1 MYNWAKNENEVV
13 RMQRTDYCA
22 QITKQDIGRKATVTG
37 WIQRNRD
44 LGGLAFVNLRDSSG
58 IMQVVFPGDDSS
70 LAAAHTLGREDVVA
84 VTGTITAR
92 DTVNINPDMTTGEIE
107 LRAEKLEILNR
118 ARTPPFLIEG
128 SGEDTTE
135 ETRLRFRYVDIR
147 RERMQSNLLLRH
159 QVFKKIRDFFDE
171 QGFIEI
177 ETPILTKSTPE
188 GARDFLVPSR
198 IEPGK
203 FYALPQ
209 SPQLFKQLLMIGGID
224 RYFQLAKCFRDED
237 LRADR
242 QPEFTQL
249 DFEIAFPRGKEEII
263 SLLEKMLDQL
273 FRNTLNVHLP
283 QRFPC
288 LSYHEAIARYGSDKP
303 DLRFGMEIEDISHLV
318 KGCEYR
324 IFTDAL
330 AVGGKVLG
338 INACGCAGYS
348 RSQIDRLQKLAVA
361 DGAGGLLWIKVGEE
375 ISSPLAKFIT
385 EERLQEI
392 VALFGATSGDLI
404 LIVAGEGMEPVLGS
418 LRVTIAHQEK
428 MEDDDWHFLWV
439 TDFPLFE
446 HTEEGEL
453 TSSHHPFTSPR
464 QQDIAALESRFATA
478 LADSYDLVLNG
489 VELGSGSIRI
499 HSRALQE
506 RIFTVL
512 GFDKEEM
519 EERFGFFLHA
529 LEYGTPPHGGF
540 ALGLDRCIMMMA
552 RESSIRD
559 VIAFP
564 KTTTGLCPL
573 TNAPMSV
580 TREQLNELKLQ
591 KQDETRKE

>member
-1 MYNWAKNENEVV
+1 
-13 RMQRTDYCA
+13 MQRTDYCA
-22 QITKQDIGRKATVTG
+22 QITKQDIGRKLTVMG
-37 WIQRNRD
+37 WIQRSRN
-44 LGGLAFVNLRDSSG
+44 LGGLTFIDLRDSSG
-58 IMQVVFPGDDSS
+58 IIQVVFPGDDPS
-70 LAAAHTLGREDVVA
+70 LTDAHTLGREYVIA

-92 DTVNINPDMTTGEIE
+92 DVANINPDMVTGEVE
-107 LRAEKLEILNR
+107 LRAEKLVVLNR
-118 ARTPPFLIEG
+118 ARTPPFLTEG
-128 SGEDTTE
+128 AGEDTTE
-135 ETRLRFRYVDIR
+135 EKRLRFRYVDIR
-147 RERMQSNLLLRH
+147 RKRMQRNLLLRH
-159 QVFKKIRDFFDE
+159 QVFKQIRDFFGE

-198 IEPGK
+198 IKPGK

-209 SPQLFKQLLMIGGID
+209 SPQLFKQLLMIGGVD

-263 SLLEKMLDQL
+263 SLMEKMMGQL
-273 FRNTLNVHLP
+273 FYSILNIRLP
-283 QRFPC
+283 ERFPR
-288 LSYHEAIARYGSDKP
+288 LSYQEAIARYGTDKP
-303 DLRFGMEIEDISHLV
+303 DLRWRLEIEDLSHIV

-330 AVGGKVLG
+330 AAGGKVLG
-338 INACGCAGYS
+338 INAHGCASFS
-348 RSQIDRLQKLAVA
+348 RSQIDQLQRLVIAA
-361 DGAGGLLWIKVGEE
+361 GARGLLWIKMSDEG
-375 ISSPLAKFIT
+375 ISSPLTKFVPQASLYKIIS
-385 EERLQEI
+385 L
-392 VALFGATSGDLI
+392 VNANSGDLI
-404 LIVAGEGMEPVLGS
+404 LIVAGEGMEEALGS
-418 LRVTIAHQEK
+418 LRPVIAQQMKWEI
-428 MEDDDWHFLWV
+428 DDWKFLWV

-446 HTEEGEL
+446 RTEEGKL

-464 QQDIAALESRFATA
+464 QQDIAELENQAATA
-478 LADSYDLVLNG
+478 LSDSYDLVLNG

-499 HSRALQE
+499 HSRTLQE
-506 RIFTVL
+506 RIFRIL

-552 RESSIRD
+552 KESSIRD
-559 VIAFP
+559 IIAFP

-580 TREQLNELKLQ
+580 AKEQLAELKLQ
-591 KQDETRKE
+591 QQNET

>member
-1 MYNWAKNENEVV
+1 
-13 RMQRTDYCA
+13 MQRTDYCA
-22 QITKQDIGRKATVTG
+22 QITKQDIGRRTTVMG
-37 WIQRNRD
+37 WIQRSRD
-44 LGGLAFVNLRDSSG
+44 LGGLTFVDLRDGSG
-58 IMQVVFPGDDSS
+58 IIQVVFPGDDPS

-92 DTVNINPDMTTGEIE
+92 DAVNINPDMITGEVE
-107 LRAEKLEILNR
+107 LRAEKLAILNR
-118 ARTPPFLIEG
+118 ARTPPFLTEG
-128 SGEDTTE
+128 AGEDTTE
-135 ETRLRFRYVDIR
+135 ETRLRFRYVDLR
-147 RERMQSNLLLRH
+147 RERMQRNLRLRH

-263 SLLEKMLDQL
+263 SLLEEMLGQL
-273 FRNTLNVHLP
+273 FRCTLNIHLP
-283 QRFPC
+283 QQFLR

-303 DLRFGMEIEDISHLV
+303 DLRFGMEIEDISPLV
-318 KGCEYR
+318 KGCGYR
-324 IFTDAL
+324 IFTDTL
-330 AVGGKVLG
+330 AAGGKVLG
-338 INACGCAGYS
+338 INACGCGGYS
-348 RSQIDRLQKLAVA
+348 RSQIDRLQRLAVA
-361 DGAGGLLWIKVGEE
+361 AGASGLLWIKVGEE
-375 ISSPLAKFIT
+375 ISSPLTKFIT

-392 VALFGATSGDLI
+392 VALFDAANGDLI
-404 LIVAGEGMEPVLGS
+404 LIVGGEGMEPALGS
-418 LRVTIAHQEK
+418 LRSAIARQEK
-428 MEDDDWHFLWV
+428 MENDGWHFLWV

-446 HTEEGEL
+446 RTEKGEL

-464 QQDIAALESRFATA
+464 QQDVAGLESRPAAA

-506 RIFTVL
+506 RIFNVL

-552 RESSIRD
+552 GESSIRD

-580 TREQLNELKLQ
+580 AREQLTELKLQ
-591 KQDETRKE
+591 QQNEIRKE

>member
-1 MYNWAKNENEVV
+1 
-13 RMQRTDYCA
+13 MQRTDYCA

-37 WIQRNRD
+37 WIQRSRD
-44 LGGLAFVNLRDSSG
+44 LGGLTFVNLRDSSG
-58 IMQVVFPGDDSS
+58 IVQVVFPGDDSS
-70 LAAAHTLGREDVVA
+70 LAVAHTLGREDVVA

-92 DTVNINPDMTTGEIE
+92 DAVNINPDMITGEIE

-209 SPQLFKQLLMIGGID
+209 SPQLFKQLLVIGGID

-263 SLLEKMLDQL
+263 SLLEKMLGQL
-273 FRNTLNVHLP
+273 FRNALNVCLP

-288 LSYHEAIARYGSDKP
+288 LSYHEAISRYGSDKP
-303 DLRFGMEIEDISHLV
+303 DLRFGMEIEDISHLA

-324 IFTDAL
+324 IFTNAL

-348 RSQIDRLQKLAVA
+348 RSQIDYLQKLAVA

-392 VALFGATSGDLI
+392 IALFGAAGGDLI

-418 LRVTIAHQEK
+418 LRLTIARQEK

-464 QQDIAALESRFATA
+464 QQDIAALENRPAAA

-573 TNAPMSV
+573 TNAPMSAAS
-580 TREQLNELKLQ
+580 EQLNELKLQ